1 MAFIKLIC
9 VTLINDLVGVWKARK
24 LVDLLARIIYNFG
37 EPAVVP
43 ICGSYL
49 KYEICS
55 LIDGLVP
62 IFKSE
67 GTFVAISSN

>member
-1 MAFIKLIC
+1 LMAFIKLIC

-43 ICGSYL
+43 I
-49 KYEICS
+49 K
-55 LIDGLVP
+55 V
-62 IFKSE
+62 
-67 GTFVAISSN
+67 

>member
-24 LVDLLARIIYNFG
+24 LLARIIYNFG